1 MDLFNESRRIF
12 ITCHNRLAPFVE
24 KEVIGLGFLP
34 VQVLKTGIELM
45 GTMADCINLNL
56 NLRCASQVLFSLKTC
71 NIHHPDQLYKE
82 ILSIEWEKIIPE
94 DGYFSVTSFV
104 AHPTVNNNMF
114 VNVRVKDGIVDR
126 LREKTGKRPDS
137 GSALSGLVVHVFW
150 KDDQSEIFID
160 TSGESLARH
169 GYRFKPGK
177 APMLEGLAAA
187 TILAGQWDLNSH
199 FINPMCGS
207 GTLAIEAALIATNTA
222 PGLLRRN
229 YSFMHIIGYDDTIF
243 NRVIQELREMVKE
256 KLDFRIIATDLSRN
270 AVTISKENAEIAGVD
285 HLIEFSLCDFEDT
298 EVPENKPGVVYIN
311 PEYGDRLGEEE
322 ELEPVYKRIGDFMK
336 KKCGG
341 YKGYIFTGNPNLAKR
356 IGLRASRRIEFYN
369 AKIDCRL
376 LEFELYSGSK
386 RISDPAVTSD

>member
-1 MDLFNESRRIF
+1 MSLFEVSRRIF
-12 ITCHNRLAPFVE
+12 ITCHNRLAPYIE
-24 KEVIGLGFLP
+24 MEVNQLGFAP
-34 VQVLKTGIELM
+34 AQVLKTGIELF
-45 GTMADCINLNL
+45 GTMDDCICLNL

-71 NIHHPDQLYKE
+71 SINHPDQLYKE
-82 ILSIEWEKIIPE
+82 VLSIDWENIIPD

-104 AHPTVNNNMF
+104 SHPTVNNNMF

-137 GSALSGLVVHVFW
+137 GSALSGLVIHIFW
-150 KDDQSEIFID
+150 KDDEAEIFID

-187 TILAGQWDLNSH
+187 TIFAGKWDMNSH

-229 YSFMHIIGYDDTIF
+229 YSFMHIKAYDDKTF
-243 NRVIQELREMVKE
+243 NKEIKELRDKVKD

-270 AVTISKENAEIAGVD
+270 AVMISKENAEVAGVD
-285 HLIEFSLCDFEDT
+285 HLIEFGLCDFEDT
-298 EVPENKPGVVYIN
+298 EVPEDKAGVVYLN

-322 ELEPVYKRIGDFMK
+322 ELEPVYKRIGDFLK

-341 YKGYIFTGNPNLAKR
+341 YKGYIFTGNTNLSKK
-356 IGLRASRRIEFYN
+356 IGLKASRRIEFYN

-376 LEFELYSGSK
+376 LEFELYAGT
-386 RISDPAVTSD
+386 RRVNNDL